1 MGFFDVFKSIF
12 RGGAIK
18 NLGKK
23 AVKGIKGLFTKGGS
37 KVVKGLKRGG
47 TKVVRGVKKTK
58 AQAKAIPETITKG
71 KELYK
76 LTKTMNRP
84 LKERISMTKT
94 FMKNNLSKVGKKA
107 LKEDGLER
115 LASKLQKNVIPL
127 VKLKAKDA
135 TFKKLLKNSRSNEG
149 WLSWFGRN
157 GNKLGRQTK
166 GLVQNIIR
174 EGGENLAVDATMGL
188 GQKLLVGTA
197 TAGVSA
203 GATAGIV
210 KGTQ

>member
-12 RGGAIK
+12 RGGAVK

-37 KVVKGLKRGG
+37 KVAKGLKRGG
-47 TKVVRGVKKTK
+47 VKVVRGVKKTK
-58 AQAKAIPETITKG
+58 AQVKAIPETITKG

-84 LKERISMTKT
+84 LKERVSMTKT
-94 FMKNNLSKVGKKA
+94 FMKNNLSKVGKEA
-107 LKEDGLER
+107 LRKDGLER
-115 LASKLQKNVIPL
+115 LATKLQKNVIPV
-127 VKLKAKDA
+127 VKLRAKDA
-135 TFKKLLKNSRSNEG
+135 TLKKLLKNSRAGESWSK
-149 WLSWFGRN
+149 WLGRN
-157 GNKLGRQTK
+157 GTKLGSQAK
-166 GLVQNIIR
+166 GLVQTIIR

-210 KGTQ
+210 EGTK

>member
-18 NLGKK
+18 NIGKK

-37 KVVKGLKRGG
+37 KVVKGIKRGG
-47 TKVVRGVKKTK
+47 VKVVRGVKKTK
-58 AQAKAIPETITKG
+58 AQVKAIPETITRAKALN
-71 KELYK
+71 KQAK
-76 LTKTMNRP
+76 RFTMSN
-84 LKERISMTKT
+84 KERKGIVMDFIKKN
-94 FMKNNLSKVGKKA
+94 MKDVGNKA
-107 LKEDGLER
+107 LREDGLER
-115 LASKLQKNVIPL
+115 LANKLQKNIIPL
-127 VKLKAKDA
+127 VKLRAKDA
-135 TFKKLLKNSRSNEG
+135 TLKNLIKNSRKNEG
-149 WLSWFGRN
+149 WLKWLNRN
-157 GNKLGRQTK
+157 GNKLGRQSK
-166 GLVQNIIR
+166 ALVQNIIR

>member
-18 NLGKK
+18 NIGKK

-58 AQAKAIPETITKG
+58 AQVKAIPETITRAKALN
-71 KELYK
+71 KQAK
-76 LTKTMNRP
+76 RFTMSN
-84 LKERISMTKT
+84 KERKGIVMDFIKKN
-94 FMKNNLSKVGKKA
+94 MKDVGNQA
-107 LKEDGLER
+107 LREDGLAR

-127 VKLKAKDA
+127 VKLRAKDA
-135 TFKKLLKNSRSNEG
+135 TLKNLIKNSRKNEG
-149 WLSWFGRN
+149 WLKWLNRN
-157 GNKLGRQTK
+157 GNKLGRESK
-166 GLVQNIIR
+166 ALVQNIIR

>member
-1 MGFFDVFKSIF
+1 MGFFDIFKSIF

-18 NLGKK
+18 NIGKK

-37 KVVKGLKRGG
+37 KIAKGLKRGG
-47 TKVVRGVKKTK
+47 VKVVRGVKKTK
-58 AQAKAIPETITKG
+58 AQAKAIPETLTKG

-94 FMKNNLSKVGKKA
+94 FINNNLNKVGKEA
-107 LKEDGLER
+107 LRADGLER
-115 LASKLQKNVIPL
+115 LANKLQKNVIPV
-127 VKLKAKDA
+127 VKLRAKDA
-135 TFKKLLKNSRSNEG
+135 TLKNLIKNSRKNEG
-149 WLSWFGRN
+149 WAKWFGRN
-157 GNKLGRQTK
+157 GNKLSSQAK

-210 KGTQ
+210 EGTK